1 METHQVLLKAIHFA
15 AEKHRDQRRKG
26 ATASPYINHPIAVAK
41 TLCEIG
47 GISDVAVLAAA
58 VLHDTVEDTDTSVE
72 ELREQFGDEIAQA
85 VSDVSDDKTLPKAER
100 KRLQVENAANICGKA
115 KLVKLA
121 DKICNVTDV
130 LDDPPGDWSDTRKTE
145 YVSWALTVVNQLR
158 GTNDALERCFDDL
171 VARATR

>member
-1 METHQVLLKAIHFA
+1 METHQVLLKAIHFT

-26 ATASPYINHPIAVAK
+26 ATASPYINHPIAVAQ

-47 GISDVAVLAAA
+47 GISDVAVLGAA

-72 ELREQFGDEIAQA
+72 ELREQFGGEIAQA

-100 KRLQVENAANICGKA
+100 KRLQVENAANICRQA

-121 DKICNVTDV
+121 DKICNITDV
-130 LDDPPGDWSDTRKTE
+130 LDDPPDDWGDTRRTE
-145 YVSWALTVVNQLR
+145 YVFGRQR
-158 GTNDALERCFDDL
+158 
-171 VARATR
+171 